1 MTYDKW
7 TLADMLSHSIIA
19 SCSGTGRTLIF
30 LLMFRVRAKSY
41 SVTIQMKYLQQ
52 YFHMVLF
59 NKYVILTSESVNEI
73 SWCYN
78 SNELSSAVLS

>member
-7 TLADMLSHSIIA
+7 THGDMLSHSIIA
-19 SCSGTGRTLIF
+19 SCSGTERTLIF

-41 SVTIQMKYLQQ
+41 SVTIQMKPLQQ

-59 NKYVILTSESVNEI
+59 NKYAIVTSAS
-73 SWCYN
+73 
-78 SNELSSAVLS
+78 